1 MVSGGIMQGICS
13 ERSGSPPYAGNTAVL
28 REVENSTV
36 VLLPSQPAS
45 VAVARRRI
53 TAEMRSVGI
62 EDEAIDDAAIVITEL
77 VTNAIKHG
85 SPLPGRWLQV
95 TWDMDTE
102 SVEIAVSDGG
112 GSGTRPRANRPS
124 LTAMGGR
131 GLEIVDSLCDRWG
144 VRPPGTTVWAIL
156 AAPAAHSAHTAHT
169 NGHVSQ
175 PGHATG

>member
-1 MVSGGIMQGICS
+1 MVSGGIVQGICS

-28 REVENSTV
+28 REVGKSTV

-53 TAEMRSVGI
+53 TAEMRSLGVD
-62 EDEAIDDAAIVITEL
+62 DEAIDDAAIVITEL

-85 SPLPGRWLQV
+85 SPLPGRWLEV

-102 SVEIAVSDGG
+102 TVEIAVSDGG
-112 GSGTRPRANRPS
+112 GSRTRPRANRPS
-124 LTAMGGR
+124 LSAMGGR
-131 GLEIVDSLCDRWG
+131 GLGIVDTLSDRWG

-156 AAPAAHSAHTAHT
+156 AAPGAHA
-169 NGHVSQ
+169 NGQLSQ
-175 PGHATG
+175 PGHAAG